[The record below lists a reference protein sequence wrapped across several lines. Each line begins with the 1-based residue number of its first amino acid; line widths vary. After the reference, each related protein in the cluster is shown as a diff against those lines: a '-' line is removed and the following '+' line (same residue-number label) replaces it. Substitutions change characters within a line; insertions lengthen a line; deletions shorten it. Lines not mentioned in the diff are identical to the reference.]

1 MKKIFL
7 SILMASA
14 VLSTVTSCRQ
24 DFEEINTSPNN
35 PDKMLSYGV
44 FNSANKELMDVTR
57 GSFNAL
63 RATTP
68 WMQYSAQR
76 NYTEEDRY
84 RYRLS
89 TGDAIWQGLY
99 LVAQD
104 YKSIIELNTD
114 PKTKK
119 EVSIYGT
126 NDNQIAAA
134 RIMLA
139 YTFSN
144 LVDRYGD
151 VPYYSYGNN
160 DADFQALQDN
170 VAPKYATQEKIYTDI
185 LKELKEAAEM
195 IDLSESKVFTSG
207 DALFGSPLKLKKFAN
222 SLRLRIANRVKGV
235 IPSAK
240 GHIADAISSGVM
252 DSNGDTVGL
261 TYESNDA
268 MGNQLWRS
276 FISRTDFCPTNTFVE
291 TLKGERGVFGVDPRL
306 QKFIAPYR
314 VKNPKNPTEYISLS
328 ISRVKKKQYSES
340 DNIDDY
346 LGMPYGIE
354 NKMAASQRPYAS
366 YYSSNIIRPDY
377 TEILMEYAEV
387 CFLLSEVNGWDDAWY
402 RKGVESSLKRWEVD
416 PAKTAAFVS
425 SLPMASKANVLNQ
438 KYIALFMQPQEAW
451 NEYRRTGYPDT
462 ILKPG
467 EKHKLNKPYVE
478 KKGSTEV
485 VHTEYTFNSLI
496 VDLKDIPS
504 RFMYSS
510 KSQTLNP
517 THYKEAVASIG
528 GDGDKMT
535 TKLIWDKN

>member
-240 GHIADAISSGVM
+240 GHIADAISSGIM